1 METVVPREKL
11 KELMEK
17 NGDSL
22 YQDRDRC
29 EGLLKDYCAGH
40 RREISAIVGAL
51 EERVPLELRSS
62 WQTAMTPEAMRARLV
77 QRLED
82 NRGLAPEIANY
93 AVDTW
98 SYALGVG
105 LGRTSDRV
113 QDVTPIAA
121 PNGFVTGASAA
132 ERAAADRPAG
142 SIPGSTSGSNPTI
155 QPPVAAAAASTPLGG
170 LSNQNKAVVG
180 GAVLVVA
187 AAVAFAL
194 LHHPKPTPPIN
205 NNPPGQS
212 GQNPTNPQ
220 QSGSNGQTGQNGQNP
235 TPPGQDGQNQGGQ
248 SQGGSQGGN
257 QGGQSAGGNGQ
268 NVVPA
273 GQSGQ
278 SGANSAVNHGNGG
291 SYQQTNSPATITAGT
306 SVVIRLD
313 TDFNSDNATVG
324 EVISAS
330 VATPLT
336 SDGNVVVQRGST
348 AQVKVVRIDKSGKIS
363 GKSHVEFALVGLTAH
378 GKPVHITGAVRDMDG
393 PSQGARTAERTGIGT
408 AAGAAIGALTGKL
421 FHHAG
426 TGALAGAGA
435 GGATGALTS
444 HPAPVKVSAETVLQF
459 RLTKGIPTGP

>member
-1 METVVPREKL
+1 MGHPNILYRGVGKMETVMPREKL

-105 LGRTSDRV
+105 LGRSSDRV
-113 QDVTPIAA
+113 QDGTPIAG
-121 PNGFVTGASAA
+121 PNGFMTGASAA

-142 SIPGSTSGSNPTI
+142 SISGGTPAI
-155 QPPVAAAAASTPLGG
+155 QPVAAQAGASNPLGG

-180 GAVLVVA
+180 GAAIVIA

-194 LHHPKPTPPIN
+194 MHHSKPAPPPA
-205 NNPPGQS
+205 NNPPTQS

-220 QSGSNGQTGQNGQNP
+220 QAGANGQTGQNGQNP
-235 TPPGQDGQNQGGQ
+235 APAGQDGQNPNGQ
-248 SQGGSQGGN
+248 SA
-257 QGGQSAGGNGQ
+257 GGQSAGGSPG
-268 NVVPA
+268 
-273 GQSGQ
+273 GQSIVPTGQGGQ
-278 SGANSAVNHGNGG
+278 SGANSMVNHGNAG
-291 SYQQTNSPATITAGT
+291 SYQQTNSPGAMTAGT
-306 SVVIRLD
+306 SVVVRLD
-313 TDFNSDNATVG
+313 TEFNSDTATIGEVLSATV
-324 EVISAS
+324 VI
-330 VATPLT
+330 PLT
-336 SDGNVVVQRGST
+336 SEGNVVVQRGAS
-348 AQVKVVRIDKSGKIS
+348 AQVKVVKIDKSGKCPASRTWSLLWLDLLPTASRCTLRVPS
-363 GKSHVEFALVGLTAH
+363 GIWTDRRKAFEPLSEQGSGPPRARPSAPSPGSCFIM
-378 GKPVHITGAVRDMDG
+378 PVLGQ
-393 PSQGARTAERTGIGT
+393 S
-408 AAGAAIGALTGKL
+408 
-421 FHHAG
+421 
-426 TGALAGAGA
+426 LA
-435 GGATGALTS
+435 
-444 HPAPVKVSAETVLQF
+444 PAPGEPPAHSPRTLPQS
-459 RLTKGIPTGP
+459 R

>member
-11 KELMEK
+11 KELLEK

-113 QDVTPIAA
+113 VDGTPLAGQ
-121 PNGFVTGASAA
+121 NGIMTGASAA

-142 SIPGSTSGSNPTI
+142 SVSAGTPAI
-155 QPPVAAAAASTPLGG
+155 QPAVAPAGAAGPLGG
-170 LSNQNKAVVG
+170 LSNQNKAIVG
-180 GAVLVVA
+180 GAAIVVA

-194 LHHPKPTPPIN
+194 LHHPKPAPPPA
-205 NNPPGQS
+205 NNPTVQNGQNPASPPQPGPNGQTGQS
-212 GQNPTNPQ
+212 GQNPT
-220 QSGSNGQTGQNGQNP
+220 S
-235 TPPGQDGQNQGGQ
+235 PGQDGQSSGGPSSGGQVATGSQGGQ
-248 SQGGSQGGN
+248 SI
-257 QGGQSAGGNGQ
+257 
-268 NVVPA
+268 VPA
-273 GQSGQ
+273 NQSGT
-278 SGANSAVNHGNGG
+278 NSLANHGNAGSNQPINSSGG
-291 SYQQTNSPATITAGT
+291 MTAGT
-306 SVVIRLD
+306 SVVVHLD
-313 TDFNSDNATVG
+313 TDFNSDTATVG
-324 EVISAS
+324 EVLSAS
-330 VATPLT
+330 VVIPLI
-336 SDGNVVVQRGST
+336 SDGNVVVPRGAS
-348 AQVKVVRIDKSGKIS
+348 AQVKVVRIDKSGKVS
-363 GKSHVEFALVGLTAH
+363 GRSHVGFALVGITAH
-378 GKPVHITGAVRDMDG
+378 GKPLHVTGAVRDMDG
-393 PSQGARTAERTGIGT
+393 PSQGVRTAERTGIGT

-435 GGATGALTS
+435 GGATGAITS

-459 RLTKGIPTGP
+459 RLTKGISTSP